1 MTQSKKATAAA
12 APKPQKKLVPRPAP
26 SSKAVNKENK
36 VPVAPAKAAA
46 PVAAKP
52 AAVAAPTRAKPA
64 PAKQAEAKAAPAQV
78 AAASPAAAP
87 KARAPRKPTR
97 EDETLARHQKSLA
110 DALEKAQAIKYD
122 QPKVMRQ
129 EVVPEKKP
137 VKAKKVKL
145 VRDSYAMPEAE
156 HQQIAVLKKRLAAK
170 GVEVKKSEL
179 LRAGVAVLTAL
190 NDAELKSVMSHIERI
205 KTGRPSKASKK

>member
-1 MTQSKKATAAA
+1 MAVTAWSKPTMARVASATHAA
-12 APKPQKKLVPRPAP
+12 KKPRPW
-26 SSKAVNKENK
+26 SVTMCFG
-36 VPVAPAKAAA
+36 VP
-46 PVAAKP
+46 
-52 AAVAAPTRAKPA
+52 
-64 PAKQAEAKAAPAQV
+64 QQ
-78 AAASPAAAP
+78 
-87 KARAPRKPTR
+87 
-97 EDETLARHQKSLA
+97 
-110 DALEKAQAIKYD
+110 
-122 QPKVMRQ
+122 
-129 EVVPEKKP
+129 P

>member
-1 MTQSKKATAAA
+1 MTQTKKTTNATATKPVKKLVPRTAPAATPKTAAKAAPKTAPVLADKPPAPPVKAPAVAAEAVKPAPPVAPETVKPATAAA
-12 APKPQKKLVPRPAP
+12 ATPKP
-26 SSKAVNKENK
+26 
-36 VPVAPAKAAA
+36 
-46 PVAAKP
+46 
-52 AAVAAPTRAKPA
+52 
-64 PAKQAEAKAAPAQV
+64 
-78 AAASPAAAP
+78 
-87 KARAPRKPTR
+87 RAPRKPTR

-129 EVVPEKKP
+129 EAVSDKKP
-137 VKAKKVKL
+137 AKAKKTRL

-170 GVEVKKSEL
+170 GVDVKKSEL
-179 LRAGVAVLTAL
+179 LRAGVAVLMAL